1 MQKKPKIIF
10 KQIPL
15 DFESEI
21 ILDFLDT
28 NWGSK
33 ISKKYP
39 DFLKVGKAK
48 SKKDKIRITKD
59 CIINIRERLAD
70 EIGCGLKNVKSEW
83 EKIEEEVFKILSEII
98 QTDWSKKHI
107 TAFIS
112 INPIYP
118 RFINNWSFCVSPD
131 NKHSNIIIT
140 HEISHFLYFK
150 KFKEV
155 FPRIKKDKYESPNK
169 EWILS
174 EIITPIILNDSRL
187 GKVLGKNKSGFYDEH
202 KMLKLN
208 GKLVIKIIEDLY
220 KEFVIK
226 NKDFTG
232 FLVRGLDIIKKI

>member
-1 MQKKPKIIF
+1 M
-10 KQIPL
+10 PL
-15 DFESEI
+15 DFESEV
-21 ILDFLDT
+21 ILDFLGT
-28 NWGSK
+28 NWSSK
-33 ISKKYP
+33 IIKEYP

-48 SKKDKIRITKD
+48 SKKNKLKITRD
-59 CIINIRERLAD
+59 CIINIREELVD
-70 EIGCGLKNVKSEW
+70 KMNWGLKNVKTDW
-83 EKIEEEVFKILSEII
+83 QKIETDVFAILSKII
-98 QTDWSKKHI
+98 ETDWPAKEI
-107 TAFIS
+107 TAYIS

-118 RFINNWSFCVSPD
+118 RFLDDCTFCVSPD
-131 NKHSNIIIT
+131 NKHSNIIIV

-155 FPRIKKDKYESPNK
+155 FPKIKKDKYESPNK

-174 EIITPIILNDSRL
+174 EIVTPIILNDPRL
-187 GKVLGKNKSGFYDEH
+187 SKILGKNKGGFYDEH

-208 GKLVIKIIEDLY
+208 GNLVIKIIEDLY